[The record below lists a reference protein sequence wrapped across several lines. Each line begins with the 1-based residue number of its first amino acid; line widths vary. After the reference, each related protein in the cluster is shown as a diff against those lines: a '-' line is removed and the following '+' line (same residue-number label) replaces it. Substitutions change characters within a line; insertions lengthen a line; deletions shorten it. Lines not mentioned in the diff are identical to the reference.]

1 MRLINDR
8 MTRGIIAGSSGA
20 LVQNIYM
27 YLAKS
32 LGLTDIMYVDVARH
46 FIFTEAYDGVLAVVV
61 ALLAHFTIDSFWGV
75 LYAYLIKYT
84 SSRYYLLKGFAFGAA
99 IWFFIRVF
107 GTKLFKVVPG
117 SPPLTALVFFI
128 GASLFGLT
136 MALVLRALDAQGEK
150 VS

>member
-1 MRLINDR
+1 MLNDR
-8 MTRGIIAGSSGA
+8 MTGGILAGMAGA

-46 FIFTEAYDGVLAVVV
+46 FIFSQDYNGFLAVIV
-61 ALLAHFTIDSFWGV
+61 ALLAHFTIDSLWGV
-75 LYAYLIKYT
+75 LFAFLIKYT
-84 SSRYYLLKGFAFGAA
+84 SSSFYLLKGVFFSTA

-107 GTKLFKVVPG
+107 GTKIFGVVPG

-136 MALVLRALDAQGEK
+136 IAFVLRVLDVQDK
-150 VS
+150 IK